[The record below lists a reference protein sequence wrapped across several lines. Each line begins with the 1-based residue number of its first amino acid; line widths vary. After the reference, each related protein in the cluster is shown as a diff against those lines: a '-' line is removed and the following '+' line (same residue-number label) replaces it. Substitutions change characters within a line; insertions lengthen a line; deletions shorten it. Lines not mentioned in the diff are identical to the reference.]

1 MCIFNTFMSD
11 NFKPTP
17 LKNRILQI
25 LKGFFCALGI
35 LFFLLF
41 ILSFTDI
48 PFYAYEKLSL
58 PGTYLEKDPDV
69 IVVLGGSGMPSPDGL
84 MRTYYAAEAANKYK
98 QADVIIALPYN
109 ETDSLYQLNL
119 MAKELRLRGI
129 DSARIS
135 YEPNG
140 FNTRSQAVNIATRY
154 EKRKNFL
161 ALLLITSP
169 EHMYRSV
176 NTFRKAGFTA
186 IAGMATFEKPVDEEK
201 IKDNENAPDTRVK
214 SLNLRYNMWS
224 YLHYELLVM
233 REYCAIAYYW
243 LKGWC

>member
-1 MCIFNTFMSD
+1 MCIFNTLMPED
-11 NFKPTP
+11 FKPKT
-17 LKNRILQI
+17 KKKRIFLI
-25 LKGFFCALGI
+25 LKGFFYTLGI

-41 ILSFTDI
+41 LLSFTDI
-48 PFYAYEKLSL
+48 PFYAYEKLSM

-119 MAKELRLRGI
+119 MAKELILRGI

-135 YEPNG
+135 YEPAG
-140 FNTRSQAVNIATRY
+140 FNTRSQALNIATRY
-154 EKRKNFL
+154 EKRKRTL
-161 ALLLITSP
+161 ALLMITSP

-176 NTFRKAGFTA
+176 NTFKKAG
-186 IAGMATFEKPVDEEK
+186 
-201 IKDNENAPDTRVK
+201 
-214 SLNLRYNMWS
+214 
-224 YLHYELLVM
+224 
-233 REYCAIAYYW
+233 
-243 LKGWC
+243 